1 MENQEPE
8 PGVTPFLSI
17 ATYLWEQCLQ
27 AAQVTEKT
35 ACSHW
40 DLLALDLSLPV
51 NLGRW
56 YLEILWLFM
65 DLCLF

>member
-17 ATYLWEQCLQ
+17 AIYLWEQCLQ

-51 NLGRW
+51 NLGR
-56 YLEILWLFM
+56 
-65 DLCLF
+65 